1 MKVHRDLSDLPQFR
15 NAVITIGSFDG
26 VHKGHQKILKK
37 VKDLALATSGES
49 IVITFHP
56 HPRQIVYPK
65 DTSLRLITTTEEK
78 IELLAKSG
86 IDHLVIVPFTFEFS
100 QISADEYI
108 QRFLVT
114 KFHPKYIVIGYD
126 HRFGLNRQG
135 GINYLR
141 WHEAACGYQVEEIEK
156 QEIDAAAIS
165 SSKVRKY
172 LMKGAVKPASHLMG
186 HFFSLRGKVVK
197 GQQIGTSIG
206 FPTANIE
213 LKEKVKLVP
222 PDGIYAAYAIFE
234 GQRHQAMLYIGVKPT
249 IKGANK
255 RTIEVHIFDFSSE
268 IYESELQVEL
278 VDFIRHDAT
287 FKDIETLRKKLEEDK
302 IRSEAILSKADN
314 LARKWEQQQLPSVGV
329 VILNFNGKKYLEQNL
344 PSVLKSSYPNFQ
356 VIVADNASKDDSI
369 EFLQAHFPE
378 VGILELQQNHGFAKG
393 YNLALQD
400 LDNDYFVLLNSDV
413 ETPEHWLEPLV
424 ELLESDRTIAAVQPK
439 IRAMNE
445 PDYFEY
451 AGAAGGWIDFLGYP
465 FCRGRIFD
473 TVEKDRGQY
482 DQVTEIFWASGAC
495 MAVRAP
501 LFKGFGGFD
510 ADFFAHLEEIDLC
523 WRFKRAGYKV
533 MFTPRSMVY
542 HLGGGTLAYNSP
554 YKTYLNFRNSYY
566 TLLKN
571 ESVIKLAFLLPIRVM
586 MDTVAAISFLLKGRW
601 LHAQAVVGAF
611 LTFFLALVTFI
622 KKRIDL
628 EDLIQR
634 VRILPQPN
642 RQGIYPKSI
651 VFQYFAAGKKLFKNL

>member
-26 VHKGHQKILKK
+26 VHLGHQKILKK
-37 VKDLALATSGES
+37 VKDLAVATGGES

-65 DTSLRLITTTEEK
+65 DTSLKLITTTEEK
-78 IELLAKSG
+78 IELLGKSG

-108 QRFLVT
+108 ERFLVA
-114 KFHPKYIVIGYD
+114 KFQPKYIVIGYD

-135 GINYLR
+135 DIYYLR
-141 WHEAACGYQVEEIEK
+141 WHEATCGYRVEEIEK

-165 SSKVRKY
+165 SSNVRKY
-172 LMKGAVKPASHLMG
+172 LGKGAVKPAAQLMG

-234 GQRHQAMLYIGVKPT
+234 GRRHWAMLYIGSKPT
-249 IKGANK
+249 IKGFHK
-255 RTIEVHIFDFSSE
+255 RTIEVHIFDFNSE

-287 FKDIETLRKKLEEDK
+287 FKDIESLREKLEEDK
-302 IRSEAILSKADN
+302 IRSEEILAIADK
-314 LARKWEQQQLPSVGV
+314 LAMKWEHQQLPSVGV
-329 VILNFNGKKYLEQNL
+329 VILNYNGKKYLEQNL
-344 PSVLKSSYPNFQ
+344 PSVLKSAYPNFQ

-369 EFLQAHFPE
+369 AFMQAHFPE
-378 VGILELQQNHGFAKG
+378 VDIIGLQQNHGFAKG

-400 LDNDYFVLLNSDV
+400 LDHDYFVLLNSDV
-413 ETPEHWLEPLV
+413 ETPEHWLEPLI
-424 ELLESDRTIAAVQPK
+424 ELLESDKTIAAVQPK
-439 IRAMNE
+439 IRSMNE
-445 PDYFEY
+445 PEYFEY

-473 TVEKDRGQY
+473 TVEKDREQY
-482 DQVTEIFWASGAC
+482 DQVTEIFWASGCC

-510 ADFFAHLEEIDLC
+510 AEFFAHLEEIDLC
-523 WRFKRAGYKV
+523 WRFKRAGYKI

-554 YKTYLNFRNSYY
+554 YKTFLNFRNSYY

-571 ESVIKLAFLLPIRVM
+571 ESILKLAFLLPIRFM
-586 MDTVAAISFLLKGRW
+586 MDSAAAVSFLVKGRW
-601 LHAQAVVGAF
+601 LHAQAIAGAF
-611 LTFFLALVTFI
+611 LAFMLVLVTFV

-628 EDLIQR
+628 ERLIER
-634 VRILPQPN
+634 VRILPQSN